1 MCRESLSSVPSDNQ
15 PPLVVDNP
23 PCSSIDL
30 PHGVPSCTTIDLDF
44 DSTHAVLDIDVP
56 PLAASDAQLAPIQI
70 GSLDDFIDFAS
81 IDDVLNW

>member
-1 MCRESLSSVPSDNQ
+1 MRRESLSSVPSDNQ

-23 PCSSIDL
+23 PYSSIDL
-30 PHGVPSCTTIDLDF
+30 PHSVPSCTTIDLDF
-44 DSTHAVLDIDVP
+44 DSIHAVLDIDVP